1 MLETDLSRVTHVYVA
16 SLCMPDALM
25 DGLWAVLQRDAPRL
39 QARAYVLSWMD
50 GWMDR

>member
-50 GWMDR
+50 G